1 MEVERLHL
9 FNEFPDLLY
18 IQEAAEAMRVSASVV
33 EKLIEKGEINSVT
46 IGENKL
52 VLKSNLIKYIEKL
65 CHVCYDA
72 STKMHLD
79 NYTEADTMPYAE
91 ETSYMAIK
99 INQAIEINGKRHW
112 ITAKTAQEFA
122 DKIASLMG
130 DQNSQRMNRHP
141 FEAYAWN
148 WFYTYSK
155 PTVATVTATT
165 YSRQIK
171 NVLIP
176 AFEGL
181 AVEDITPDHVQQMF
195 NEMTRTK
202 ATKEKVKIVLNQ
214 ILEAAIEDKLIS
226 TNPLKSRKVK
236 ITGAASKTTE
246 AYSVGQMR
254 FLIEH
259 LADVKNGHDRA
270 FLALIAL
277 HPLRLEEVLGL
288 KGEDVNVENMTI
300 TIRRAV
306 THPNRNQPEV
316 KEVKTEG
323 SARTIAFSALA
334 MSHIPETPA
343 GQYVFGGEKPL
354 SYTVVRRMCQRIK
367 KDTQFEE
374 NITPIRFRTTVL
386 TDMYD
391 QTKDIKLV
399 QAAAGHTTSAMTLK
413 HYVKGRQTNDQG
425 AAAIEKLYTA

>member
-1 MEVERLHL
+1 MHL
-9 FNEFPDLLY
+9 FEIYPDLML
-18 IQEAAEAMRVSASVV
+18 IPEASAAMRVSATVM
-33 EKLIEKGEINSVT
+33 EELITKGEISHIT
-46 IGENKL
+46 IGETPL
-52 VLKSNLIKYIEKL
+52 VLKSDLINYIDKQRQICYNRYNNL
-65 CHVCYDA
+65 
-72 STKMHLD
+72 HLD
-79 NYTEADTMPYAE
+79 NCTDADTLPLSEGVSDIAN
-91 ETSYMAIK
+91 K
-99 INQAIEINGKRHW
+99 VNQAVVIRGKKYW
-112 ITAKTAQEFA
+112 ITAKNTQDFVN
-122 DKIASLMG
+122 KIASILEKSV
-130 DQNSQRMNRHP
+130 DIETQIKEKHLFSV
-141 FEAYAWN
+141 YARN
-148 WFYTYSK
+148 WFETYSL
-155 PTVATVTATT
+155 PNIATVTATT
-165 YSRQIK
+165 YRRQIE

-195 NEMTRTK
+195 NNMNGVK
-202 ATKEKVKIVLNQ
+202 ATKEKAKIVLNQ
-214 ILEAAIEDKLIS
+214 ILEAALEDKFIA

-236 ITGAASKTTE
+236 ITGASSQVTE
-246 AYSVGQMR
+246 AYSVEQMR

-259 LADVKNGHDRA
+259 LADVKNSRDRA
-270 FLALIAL
+270 FLTLLAL

-323 SARTIAFSALA
+323 SARTIALSALA

-399 QAAAGHTTSAMTLK
+399 QQAAGHTTSAMTLK
-413 HYVKGRQTNDQG
+413 HYVKGRLTDERG